1 MSEVSLYQ
9 GDCLEVMRSI
19 PDASVD
25 LVLADL
31 PYGTTQCA
39 WDVVIPFAPLWE
51 QYLRIAKPEAA
62 IVLCAAQPFSSLVVA
77 SNPRDYRYEWI

>member
-1 MSEVSLYQ
+1 MSEVNLYH
-9 GDCLEVMRSI
+9 GDCLQVMRSI

-39 WDVVIPFAPLWE
+39 WDVVIPFAPPLG
-51 QYLRIAKPEAA
+51 A
-62 IVLCAAQPFSSLVVA
+62 VLENRQA
-77 SNPRDYRYEWI
+77 

>member
-1 MSEVSLYQ
+1 MDRYTLHL
-9 GDCLEVMRSI
+9 GDCLEAMEHL

-39 WDVVIPFAPLWE
+39 WDVVIP
-51 QYLRIAKPEAA
+51 
-62 IVLCAAQPFSSLVVA
+62 SSRCG
-77 SNPRDYRYEWI
+77 SST